1 MRYFPPRRNFSSL
14 SIRDLLDARDA
25 YHVHLAHF
33 ETVVGTAVGR
43 YLIRRGEDRDWEEGR
58 TDQKY
63 GPRTLAN
70 SVVRP
75 WSWPCVLVFVR
86 DWVEES
92 KLPPSEVI
100 PRTLYLSD
108 GRAVPTCVVH
118 AAIDEKPMP
127 PLRELSFPSDLIGG
141 GYSVLTDSQGSE
153 NAGSIGCMVTNGDLT
168 FALTNRHVTGDA
180 GRVVYSIIRGKKV
193 PIGVSDAVQQRHL
206 KFAEVYPGW
215 PGERVFATIDAGL
228 IRVDDVSQWT
238 AQVFGVGE
246 LGDVADLNIDTIS
259 LDLIGCPVKAF
270 GSVSGTLEGKVKALF
285 YRYRSVGGFDYVS
298 DVLIGPR
305 REGAPLATRP
315 GDSGTLWVFDPPTD
329 QKEWEEK
336 QFQVEKIDRGALAR
350 RYRPLALQW
359 GGTRVLGEQ
368 KEKSAQFALATFV
381 SSICRVLNVDVIRS
395 WNTGHPEY
403 WGKIA
408 HFKIGAKA
416 CDLIPQTSPLSELM
430 HNNLTNIGYDD
441 DDLGKGKNFKVDRED
456 FVPMADVPDYV
467 FVTASK
473 FVAARRNEPP
483 QHFADMDVAG
493 SSAFPGKTLLDLV
506 KKRENIS
513 ADVWQ
518 RFYEGFPPDKS
529 PEPGAVPF
537 RVWQLYRAM
546 VDAIK
551 RGDADE
557 FIGTAGVLAHYVGDS
572 CQPLH
577 ISILNHGR
585 GPFRT
590 EKEAFAK
597 YKKSPEYKV
606 HSIYEEGMFEREP
619 AAMLTAIDDAIGT
632 RAAKPIG
639 GNGRVKTRAG
649 YEAAVA
655 TVALMERTIATLAP
669 KDIIDGDDPSK
680 GPKERAEIL
689 FQSFSDQTAQCIADG
704 CLTLASLWYT
714 AWQEG
719 DGDSNMSDLGPRNRD
734 DLKNLY
740 KSPKFVPALT
750 FDEMIAQ
757 GFIAPG
763 ASGNRRTA
771 KPGRTP
777 RPTSKRPKKKTTR
790 PRRRAAR
797 TRP

>member
-1 MRYFPPRRNFSSL
+1 MRYFPPTRNFSSL
-14 SIRDLLDARDA
+14 SIRDLLDAREA

-43 YLIRRGEDRDWEEGR
+43 YLIRRGEDRDWKAGR
-58 TDQKY
+58 TAGKY
-63 GPRTLAN
+63 GPRTLGN

-75 WSWPCVLVFVR
+75 WSWPCVLVFVK
-86 DWVEES
+86 DWVDEA
-92 KLPPSEVI
+92 KLPPTEVI
-100 PRTLYLSD
+100 PNTLYLSD
-108 GRAVPTCVVH
+108 GRAVPTCVVY
-118 AAIDEKPMP
+118 APLDESPVP

-180 GRVVYSIIRGKKV
+180 GRQVYSIIRGEKAL
-193 PIGVSDAVQQRHL
+193 IGVSDAVQQRHL
-206 KFAEVYPGW
+206 KFSDVYPDW

-238 AQVFGVGE
+238 AQVYGVGE
-246 LGDVADLNIDTIS
+246 LGEVANLNVDTIS

-270 GSVSGTLEGKVKALF
+270 GSASGTLRGKIKALF

-305 REGAPLATRP
+305 SDAGELATRP
-315 GDSGTLWVFDPPTD
+315 GDSGTLWVFDPPTEEE
-329 QKEWEEK
+329 KEWEEK
-336 QFQVEKIDRGALAR
+336 QFAVETVERGALAR

-368 KEKSAQFALATFV
+368 KEKSSQFALATFV

-416 CDLIPQTSPLSELM
+416 CDLIPAKSKLATLM
-430 HNNLTNIGYDD
+430 RNNLTNIGYDD
-441 DDLGKGKNFKVDRED
+441 DDLGKGKDFKVDREG

-473 FVAARRNEPP
+473 FVPARRNEAP

-493 SSAFPGKTLLDLV
+493 SAAFPGKTLLDLV
-506 KKRENIS
+506 KNRDNIS
-513 ADVWQ
+513 ADVWKD
-518 RFYEGFPPDKS
+518 FYDGFPAKQS

-537 RVWQLYRAM
+537 RVWQLYREM
-546 VDAIK
+546 VEAVRQGKSDRFVAV
-551 RGDADE
+551 
-557 FIGTAGVLAHYVGDS
+557 AGVLAHYVGDS

-577 ISILNHGR
+577 ISILNHGD

-590 EKEAFAK
+590 DKEAFAK
-597 YKKSPEYKV
+597 YKKTPQYKI
-606 HSIYEEGMFEREP
+606 HSIYEEGMFEAEP
-619 AAMLTAIDDAIGT
+619 AAMLTAIDQAVGK
-632 RAAKPIG
+632 RKAKSIA
-639 GNGRVKTRAG
+639 GNGSIDTRNG
-649 YEAAVA
+649 YDAAVA
-655 TVALMERTIATLAP
+655 TVKLMERTIKTLAP
-669 KDIIDGDDPSK
+669 KEIIDGDDPSK
-680 GPKERAEIL
+680 GPKARAELL
-689 FQSFSDQTAQCIADG
+689 FDQFSDQTAQCIADG

-714 AWQEG
+714 AWLEG
-719 DGDSNMSDLGPRNRD
+719 GGDSKSSKMK
-734 DLKNLY
+734 DLKTRKPDALKKLY
-740 KSPKFVPALT
+740 KSGAFIPALT
-750 FDEMIAQ
+750 FEEMIAE
-757 GFIAPG
+757 GMV
-763 ASGNRRTA
+763 
-771 KPGRTP
+771 
-777 RPTSKRPKKKTTR
+777 RP
-790 PRRRAAR
+790 
-797 TRP
+797 